1 MKSTT
6 LVLSLAA
13 LFLALPV
20 SSVSGDD
27 ATTFTSVRLSV
38 GNDGAGV
45 LTVDSRPAE
54 EVKQPESSSAEPVSL
69 KVFGKATVSK
79 VKDGRFDVIHDFKKV
94 TEIADVIPSFV
105 PPQART
111 ALEKQLS
118 IDSDEGVLVLIPDE
132 NKRIQ
137 LPFPRMIR
145 PPFEMQVDLIGHSDG
160 LLQLTAVPGAYLL
173 GVSLHGE
180 NSPEKDVEPST
191 VVVFERPS
199 PKEQFKTLLKITH
212 GSSEQR
218 EYRFRVNTDAIQ
230 RNTMLSIGYLSELP
244 LAIRRVRVMANIP
257 TSFGM
262 GVEQRGSR
270 VMVTQVLDGGAA
282 EEAGLKKGDILLAVD
297 GKAVADSATALN
309 LLALCE
315 IGSPVKLSVLRFG
328 KKQEIEVT
336 PK

>member
-1 MKSTT
+1 MKHVI
-6 LVLSLAA
+6 LVLSLA
-13 LFLALPV
+13 LFYIALPV
-20 SSVSGDD
+20 LTVLGDD

-38 GNDGAGV
+38 DDKGAGV
-45 LTVDSRPAE
+45 LTVDSRSAE
-54 EVKQPESSSAEPVSL
+54 EIKSPESSASEPVSL
-69 KVFGKATVSK
+69 KVFGKAMVSK
-79 VKDGRFDVIHDFKKV
+79 LKDGRLDVTYDFSKV

-105 PPQART
+105 PPPART

-118 IDSDEGVLVLIPDE
+118 IDGDEGVLVLLPDE
-132 NKRIQ
+132 AKRIQ

-160 LLQLTAVPGAYLL
+160 LLQLTAAPGNHLI

-180 NSPEKDVEPST
+180 NTPEKDVEPRT
-191 VVVFERPS
+191 VVVFERPG
-199 PKEQFKTLLKITH
+199 PKGQFKNLLKIAH

-218 EYRFRVNTDAIQ
+218 EYRFRVNGDAIQ
-230 RNTMLSIGYLSELP
+230 LNTMLSIGYLGELP
-244 LAIRRVRVMANIP
+244 LGIRRIRVVANFP
-257 TSFGM
+257 ASFGM

-282 EEAGLKKGDILLAVD
+282 QEAAIKKGDILLTVD
-297 GKAVADSATALN
+297 GKAVADSPTALN
-309 LLALCE
+309 LLAACE
-315 IGSPVKLSVLRFG
+315 IGSPVKLSVLRLG